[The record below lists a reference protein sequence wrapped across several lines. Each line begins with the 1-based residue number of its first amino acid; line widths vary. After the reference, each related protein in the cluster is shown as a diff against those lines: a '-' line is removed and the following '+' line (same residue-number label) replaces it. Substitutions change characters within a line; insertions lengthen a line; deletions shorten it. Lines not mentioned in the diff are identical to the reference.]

1 MIVDSTEAFG
11 AEGFMDAVWSAIIRL
26 YGEHGASQT
35 WLNLM
40 RYDKERKLAIIRV
53 TNDASSMVRTAL
65 ALATRICDKPASL
78 HVVSASGTLKA
89 LDKKIKQYSSQS
101 G

>member
-1 MIVDSTEAFG
+1 MIVDSTEAFE
-11 AEGFMDAVWSAIIRL
+11 AEEFMDAVWSALIRL

-35 WLNLM
+35 WLSLM

-53 TNDASSMVRTAL
+53 TNDASVMVRTAL
-65 ALATRICDKPASL
+65 AVATGMGDKPASL

-89 LDKKIKQYSSQS
+89 LNKKIKQYPSLV
-101 G
+101 